1 MFLGADTGFLI
12 ALANKEHGVIEVW
25 ESVKRKENELI
36 ISTITLNELLV
47 HFYKRGK
54 SQEAK
59 SLIEIAKQIKNI
71 YFVPVTVEI
80 AELSAGYRH
89 GLGIPTVDS
98 LLLAT
103 FIINKCKKIYTTDSH
118 FKIVQEQ
125 KIIEIA
131 ML

>member
-12 ALANKEHGVIEVW
+12 ALANKKYGVIEVW

-47 HFYKRGK
+47 HFYKRGQ

-59 SLIEIAKQIKNI
+59 NLIEIAKQIENI
-71 YFVPVTVEI
+71 HFVPVTVEI
-80 AELSAGYRH
+80 AEVSAGYRH

-118 FKIVQEQ
+118 FKIVREQ
-125 KIIEIA
+125 KIIEIV